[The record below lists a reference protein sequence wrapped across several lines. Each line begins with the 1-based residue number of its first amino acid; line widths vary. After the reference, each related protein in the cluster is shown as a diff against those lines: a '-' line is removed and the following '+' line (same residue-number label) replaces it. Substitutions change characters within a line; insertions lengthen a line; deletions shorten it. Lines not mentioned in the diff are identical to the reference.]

1 MKVGIGSDAKGFRL
15 KHRLMEVLADN
26 GYDVEDVGCYSLERV
41 DYPDF
46 ARLVGEGVAGGA
58 YERGILIC
66 GTGQGMGIAAN
77 KVQGVRAAVCYDMF
91 TAILSRDH
99 NDANVFCTGAW
110 IIDHDKAGEIVLQWL
125 EMGYSGVHGSKIEKI
140 AGIESRSA

>member
-1 MKVGIGSDAKGFRL
+1 MKVGFGCDAKGFRL
-15 KHRLMEVLADN
+15 KHKLIPILEADN
-26 GYDVEDVGCYSLERV
+26 HEVDDVGCYSLDRV

-46 ARLVGEGVAGGA
+46 AKLVGDGVVSGK
-58 YERGILIC
+58 YDRGILIC

-77 KVQGVRAAVCYDMF
+77 KVKGVRAAVCYDMF

-110 IIDHDKAGEIVLQWL
+110 IIDHNKAGEIILQWL
-125 EMGYSGVHGSKIEKI
+125 DMGYSGVHCSKIEKI
-140 AGIESRSA
+140 AGIENS

>member
-1 MKVGIGSDAKGFRL
+1 MNIGIGCDAKGFRL
-15 KHRLMEVLADN
+15 KQKLIGILKEFGYEVD
-26 GYDVEDVGCYSLERV
+26 DVGCHSLERV

-46 ARLVGEGVAGGA
+46 ARLVGEGVVSGQ
-58 YERGILIC
+58 YDRGILIC

-77 KVQGVRAAVCYDMF
+77 KVRGVRAAVCYDMF

-110 IIDHDKAGEIVLQWL
+110 IIDHDKAGEIVTQWL
-125 EMGYSGVHGSKIEKI
+125 EMGYSGTQGSKIDKI
-140 AGIESRSA
+140 AKIEA